1 MIRKLLSLLAV
12 LTLILSSSGVVA
24 KKYPWEDEKY
34 RTKQYSYLYSS
45 HTIYFD
51 DVENLMHISDTLKG
65 EYYTQME
72 WIALYNAQTLYLNI
86 LKLDESIATIESN
99 INSINNSMVLNEV
112 MVDLGM
118 AISSYNS
125 NKDSLIT
132 LQDNLKMLKENR
144 KTMVESLNTLLGYD
158 ESDVLTLMPITEI
171 TFDTSK
177 LLSLKQAQKK
187 AGQNNFLIGNT
198 ELSTEA
204 MLDKIDAK
212 VESIHDSLLE
222 SLKNYENSKY
232 AVYSGM
238 DKRAIYN
245 LQYELGMISKMNYES
260 LIASLSTNLEKGN
273 VKLREVYQYYV
284 EYQAAINGYIPN
296 LVTIQGVQQ

>member
-112 MVDLGM
+112 KVKLGM
-118 AISSYNS
+118 ATSTYNA
-125 NKDSLIT
+125 NKDTLISLKN
-132 LQDNLKMLKENR
+132 NLADLEESR
-144 KTMVESLNTLLGYD
+144 KTMVKALNVLLGYD
-158 ESDVLTLMPITEI
+158 ENDQLTLCPITEI
-171 TFDTSK
+171 TFDSSDI
-177 LLSLKQAQKK
+177 LSLKSSQRK
-187 AGQNNFLIGNT
+187 AGQNNFMIGNS
-198 ELSTEA
+198 ELSEEVL
-204 MLDKIDAK
+204 LDKIDTK
-212 VESIHDSLLE
+212 VESIHSSLLDSLDE
-222 SLKNYENSKY
+222 YKNSVY
-232 AVYSGM
+232 AVNDGM
-238 DKRAIYN
+238 DKRALYN